1 MEADA
6 IFDRLIGVLIAQG
19 SASRRRLCLAVTI
32 SGVLLISVVQCPN
45 ALAAWGAGV
54 EATLPANANST
65 QGVAVSSV
73 SCASAGNCTA
83 VGSYYIGPGNY
94 QGLLLGENADSWA
107 TGVQATLPANAGSPQ
122 EVTLSSVSCASAGD
136 CIAVGSYEDGSGYAQ
151 GLLLTET
158 SGSWATGVEA
168 TLPAN
173 AGSSPNV
180 SLNSVSCAS
189 AGNCTAVGRYID
201 SSDNAQGLL
210 LTETSG
216 SWATGV
222 ETTLPADA
230 GSNSNVYLSSVSCA
244 SAGNCTAVGRYLDS
258 SGDAQG
264 LLLTETTGAWATG
277 VQATLPASVNANPNV
292 SLSSVSCASA
302 GNCTAVGRYLD
313 SSGNLQGLLLTET
326 SGSWATGVEATLP
339 ADAGSNPNVSLD
351 SVSCAY
357 AGNCT
362 AVGRYEGG
370 GAEAQGLLLSETSGS
385 WTTGVEAT
393 LPANATSGP
402 NVSLNSVSCTSVGN
416 CTAIGTDDNASS
428 NEPGLLL
435 TETAGSWATAVE
447 ATVPAN
453 AEEPASPSLGSVS
466 CAPAENCTAVGG
478 YDDNSDN
485 IQGLLV
491 SSTPA
496 NASLSVSAPSSGTAG
511 NPISASSVSATLSAG
526 ASPTGSIT
534 VTVFGPQS
542 SAPTDCSG
550 GTSVGTA
557 SVTGNNIYNPSAG
570 FTPSSAGDYWWY
582 AGYGGDSNNNAA
594 VSTCGGGMAE
604 TIVGAASP
612 SLSAGAPSSGTAGTK
627 IDASSV
633 SGVLSGGASPS
644 GTVTFT
650 VFGPQ
655 ASAPTDCS
663 GGTSVGTASV
673 TDNDTYNP
681 SAGFTPSGA
690 GDYWWYASYGGD
702 SNNNAADSGCGVSMA
717 ETVVGAASPSLSVGA
732 PGSGTAGTA
741 VAASNVSAA
750 LSGGASPGGTI
761 TFKVFGPQASA
772 PTDCSGGTSVGTASV
787 TGNSTYNPSAGF
799 TPSSAGDY
807 WWYASY
813 GGDSNN
819 NAADSTC
826 GASMAETVV
835 GAVSAPTARILSP
848 AGGGTYAVGQS
859 VPTSFSCSEG
869 SGGSGIASCDDT
881 TGHDGTTGVIKGS
894 LTTSARGSHTY
905 TVTAVSKDGLT
916 GTATIRYT
924 VAGAPT
930 VTLTAPANGA
940 RYAYGRKVT
949 VLFRCADGV
958 SGPGLVSGTGCR
970 GTFASGSALD
980 TRAVGSHTFTVTA
993 TSRDGQRTTDHVTY
1007 TVGTA
1012 PMPAGRLRLAAHT
1025 QLASTRAAIPVSCRL
1040 SSGTLARCSVTLVHG
1055 RTIIATGTAT
1065 HTGGAATLTVK
1076 AHLTHPGATLLTH
1089 GQSTITASGTLTPTT
1104 GGTITAHASGTL
1116 ALTIKEVLTAATT
1129 FVANS
1134 ANLTSHAAA
1143 SLKALAHKL
1152 GHATNVTC
1160 TGYTANL
1167 GLGTTPEALALG
1179 LARANAVCGTLADD
1193 GLRARYRTLSGGA
1206 SNPIASNKTVA
1217 GQARN
1222 RRVEIVIT
1230 R

>member
-136 CIAVGSYEDGSGYAQ
+136 CTAVGSYEDGSGY
-151 GLLLTET
+151 
-158 SGSWATGVEA
+158 
-168 TLPAN
+168 
-173 AGSSPNV
+173 
-180 SLNSVSCAS
+180 
-189 AGNCTAVGRYID
+189 
-201 SSDNAQGLL
+201 AQGLL

-244 SAGNCTAVGRYLDS
+244 SAGNCTAVGRYFDS
-258 SGDAQG
+258 SGDA
-264 LLLTETTGAWATG
+264 
-277 VQATLPASVNANPNV
+277 
-292 SLSSVSCASA
+292 
-302 GNCTAVGRYLD
+302 
-313 SSGNLQGLLLTET
+313 QGLLLTET

-402 NVSLNSVSCTSVGN
+402 NVSLNSVSCASVGN

-466 CAPAENCTAVGG
+466 CAPADNCTAVGG
-478 YDDNSDN
+478 YDDNSGN

-496 NASLSVSAPSSGTAG
+496 NPSLSVSAPSSGTAG

-557 SVTGNNIYNPSAG
+557 SVTGNNMYNPSAG

-717 ETVVGAASPSLSVGA
+717 ETVVGA
-732 PGSGTAGTA
+732 
-741 VAASNVSAA
+741 
-750 LSGGASPGGTI
+750 
-761 TFKVFGPQASA
+761 
-772 PTDCSGGTSVGTASV
+772 
-787 TGNSTYNPSAGF
+787 
-799 TPSSAGDY
+799 
-807 WWYASY
+807 
-813 GGDSNN
+813 
-819 NAADSTC
+819 
-826 GASMAETVV
+826 
-835 GAVSAPTARILSP
+835 VSAPTARILSP

-894 LTTSARGSHTY
+894 LTTNARGSHTY

-993 TSRDGQRTTDHVTY
+993 TSRDGQRTTDHLTY

-1012 PMPAGRLRLAAHT
+1012 PRPAGRLRLAAHT